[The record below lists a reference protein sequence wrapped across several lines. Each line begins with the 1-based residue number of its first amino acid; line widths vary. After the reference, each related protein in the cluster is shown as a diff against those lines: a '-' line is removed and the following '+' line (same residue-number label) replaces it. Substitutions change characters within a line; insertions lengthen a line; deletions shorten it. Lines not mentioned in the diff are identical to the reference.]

1 MDAQQNGG
9 ISDGNPVADLYQ
21 VSLTV
26 PWIVRNV
33 PAAQDAINIAVSEVG
48 KRVQRSPKKKVRDCE
63 ITVQKLSDA
72 QGQQTSEAVLVVAN
86 TALVGLLLT
95 CEVHSDNHSEAETD
109 ARREIGEEFEAVPLV
124 PVDAHP
130 GITDRDEA
138 L

>member
-1 MDAQQNGG
+1 MVAQQNGR

-48 KRVQRSPKKKVRDCE
+48 KCVQRAPKKQVRDCE

-86 TALVGLLLT
+86 TALVGLLLN
-95 CEVHSDNHSEAETD
+95 CEVYAGNHSEAEVA

-130 GITDRDEA
+130 GITDRDET